1 MAGEWVEVGL
11 GAAMFP
17 GDSKGFSHMFY
28 GRVLAA
34 GLFAAAVFGPM
45 GAAAADAAKPVPA
58 SELAKLVD
66 IPHQKF
72 TLANG
77 LRVIVH
83 TDRKAPVV
91 AVSVWYGVGS
101 KHEPK
106 GKTGFA
112 HLFEHLM
119 FNGSENAP
127 GDYFEPLQQVGAT
140 DFNGTT
146 WLDRTNYFQTVP
158 TGALERALFLE
169 SDRMGHLLGAVTQE
183 KLDNQRGVVQNEK
196 RQGDNQPY
204 GLVEYLQFENLFPQG
219 HPYHHSTIGSMAD
232 LDAASLDDVKNWF
245 RDNYGPNNA
254 VLVLAGDID
263 VQTAKT
269 LVEKYFGDIKRGP
282 AVKAVNAPVTTLKAA
297 KFDTMTDRVA
307 TTRIYRNWVVPGLND
322 KDSAALD
329 VAASVLGGLASSR
342 LDNAL
347 VRKEKIA
354 VSVTASLQEFQH
366 ASVFEVSADVKPGV
380 DAAAVAKRLD
390 EVLAE
395 LLRDGPTADEVNRS
409 LVSKLA
415 GYIRGIEA
423 VGGFGG
429 KAVVLAQGELFS
441 NDSNFYK
448 KRLAQ
453 LGSLTPAVVQT
464 AAKKWLSRPVYG
476 LTVVPGERTLDGGKL
491 GGWRTACAVVP
502 GSNGPACYWNAADE
516 TSSGPTMAIDRSKLP
531 DVGALAPLDFPSLE
545 RGQLSNGIPVIFAKR
560 SAVPN
565 VIISVSFDAGYAAD
579 PKSALGTQSLM
590 LSLMPEGTTSRN
602 SVQIAEENERLGSGI
617 QTAASLDRTA
627 VTMFAL
633 TPNLGPS
640 LGLLADVV
648 RNPAFEASE
657 VERLR
662 AQQLSRISAEFN
674 NPNAIGSRTLLPA
687 LYGSAHPYGVPPSG
701 LGDPGVVAKV
711 SRDDLL
717 SFHQAWFRPEKAR
730 IVVVGDTTLAEVT
743 TQLEKTFGNWSAPSG
758 SAGKKSF
765 DAAIPKA
772 KKRIILVDRPK
783 SPQSV
788 ILGGKVLNA
797 KGSDDLVALLAAN
810 EIYGGN
816 FLSRINMNLRETKG
830 WSYGVRSG
838 VNLNIESVPFI
849 ITAPVQSDKTGDSM
863 KELIADLTGYLGAKG
878 TTEEE
883 LVRTVNGNV
892 RRLPGS
898 FETGNAVFGGVNT
911 ILNLGRPDDYFEQL
925 PAKYAAMKASD
936 VDAAGRAKLSVDDL
950 LWVVVG
956 DASVVK
962 AQLEGLG
969 MPIEIVAAPKLN

>member
-1 MAGEWVEVGL
+1 MLRTAVVSVAL
-11 GAAMFP
+11 LVAAP
-17 GDSKGFSHMFY
+17 
-28 GRVLAA
+28 VAA
-34 GLFAAAVFGPM
+34 IAA
-45 GAAAADAAKPVPA
+45 PVPA
-58 SELAKLVD
+58 SELAKRID
-66 IPHQKF
+66 IPHEKF

-101 KHEPK
+101 KHEPE

-204 GLVEYLQFENLFPQG
+204 GLVEYLQFENLFPKG

-232 LDAASLDDVKNWF
+232 LDKASLDDVKGWF

-263 VQTAKT
+263 TATAKT
-269 LVEKYFGDIKRGP
+269 LVEKYFGDIPRGP
-282 AVKAVNAPVTTLKAA
+282 ATKPVKAPVTTLAA
-297 KFDTMTDRVA
+297 PKSDTMTDRVA

-329 VAASVLGGLASSR
+329 VAATVLGGLASSR

-347 VRKEKIA
+347 VREEKIA
-354 VSVTASLQEFQH
+354 VAVTASLQEFQH

-380 DAAAVAKRLD
+380 DQATVAKRLD
-390 EVLAE
+390 EVIAKLVNE
-395 LLRDGPTADEVNRS
+395 GPTADEVSRS
-409 LVSKLA
+409 LVSKL
-415 GYIRGIEA
+415 GQYIRGIEA

-441 NDSNFYK
+441 NDSKFYK

-453 LGSLTPAVVQT
+453 LGSLTPAAVQK
-464 AAKKWLSRPVYG
+464 AAKKWLSRPVYA

-491 GGWRTACAVVP
+491 GGWRTACAVT
-502 GSNGPACYWNAADE
+502 GSNNGPACYWNPAADE
-516 TSSGPTMAIDRSKLP
+516 RSGGPTMAIDRSKLP
-531 DVGALAPLDFPSLE
+531 EVGSLAPLDFPALE
-545 RGQLSNGIPVIFAKR
+545 RGKLSNGIDVVFAR
-560 SAVPN
+560 RAAVPT
-565 VIISVSFDAGYAAD
+565 VTVSISFDAGYAAD
-579 PKSALGTQSLM
+579 PKTALGTQSLM
-590 LSLMPEGTTSRN
+590 LSLMPEGTTSRT

-633 TPNLGPS
+633 SANLGDS
-640 LGLLADVV
+640 IDLLSDVV

-662 AQQLSRISAEFN
+662 GQQLSRISAEFN
-674 NPNAIGSRTLLPA
+674 NPNAIGSRVLLPT

-701 LGDPGVVAKV
+701 LGDPAVVAKV
-711 SRDDLL
+711 SRDDLKA
-717 SFHQAWFRPEKAR
+717 FHAAWLRPEKAR
-730 IVVVGDTTLAEVT
+730 IVVVGDTTLADVT
-743 TQLEKTFGNWSAPSG
+743 PLLEKAFGTW
-758 SAGKKSF
+758 AGASTPAGAKSF
-765 DAAIPKA
+765 GASIPKA

-788 ILGGKVLNA
+788 IYAGQVLDA
-797 KGSDDLVALLAAN
+797 KGSDDLVSLLAAN
-810 EIYGGN
+810 EVYGGN

-863 KELIADLTGYLGAKG
+863 KELIADLTAFLGPKG

-898 FETGNAVFGGVNT
+898 FETTNAVFGGVT
-911 ILNLGRPDDYFEQL
+911 SILNYGRPDDYYEQL
-925 PAKYAAMKASD
+925 PAKYAAMKTSD
-936 VDAAGRAKLSVDDL
+936 IDAAGRAKLNVDKL
-950 LWVVVG
+950 TWVVVG

-962 AQLEGLG
+962 SQLDALG
-969 MPIEIVAAPKLN
+969 MPVEVVPAPAMGK